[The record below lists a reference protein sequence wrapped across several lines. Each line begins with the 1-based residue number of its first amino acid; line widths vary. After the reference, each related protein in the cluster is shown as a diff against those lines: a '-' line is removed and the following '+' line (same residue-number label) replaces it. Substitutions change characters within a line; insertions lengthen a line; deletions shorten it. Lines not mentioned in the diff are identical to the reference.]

1 MPKEKKA
8 KKDKEEKKDG
18 RGERK
23 SSFFGFGKKKEKE
36 NDAKRPGSV
45 EISTDNRRD
54 SANIT
59 SSSRIGQEVYA
70 MSDGKKEP
78 IEVNQPHNGS
88 FLVSIPHYEQ
98 TIIKWNKRRFVT

>member
-23 SSFFGFGKKKEKE
+23 PSFFGFGKKKEKE

-45 EISTDNRRD
+45 EITDNRRD

-59 SSSRIGQEVYA
+59 SSSRIGQEVSA

-78 IEVNQPHNGS
+78 MEVNQPHNGS
-88 FLVSIPHYEQ
+88 FLVSIPRYEQ
-98 TIIKWNKRRFVT
+98 TVIKWNKRRFVT